1 MNSKT
6 FEKSFLNLSNKDI
19 QVKIIE
25 KVEKL
30 WKDDENLD
38 IKKLQPKEKW
48 IYRLRAWKYRILF
61 KYIDSGTI
69 KLLEVD
75 NRDSIYLNI

>member
-1 MNSKT
+1 MKIMNSKT

-38 IKKLQPKEKW
+38 IKKLQPKEK
-48 IYRLRAWKYRILF
+48 
-61 KYIDSGTI
+61 
-69 KLLEVD
+69 
-75 NRDSIYLNI
+75 